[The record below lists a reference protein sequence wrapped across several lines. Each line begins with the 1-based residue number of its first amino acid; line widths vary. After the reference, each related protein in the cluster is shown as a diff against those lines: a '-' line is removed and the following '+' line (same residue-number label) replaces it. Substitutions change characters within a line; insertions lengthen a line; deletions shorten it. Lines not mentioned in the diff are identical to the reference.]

1 MAQVFQSTACNAIHS
16 IEQRAAKW
24 IIAAMERT
32 GDHVVPLTQEEL
44 AGMLGVGRSYTSRV
58 MQAFKAEQILEI
70 RRGLLLVRNLKALEA
85 RSCLCNENVKRH
97 FEQVLGGVYPSDA
110 A

>member
-1 MAQVFQSTACNAIHS
+1 LAQVFQSTACNAIHS

-32 GDHVVPLTQEEL
+32 GNSVVPLTQEEF

-58 MQAFKAEQILEI
+58 MQIFKTEKIIDIQ
-70 RRGLLLVRNLKALEA
+70 RGALLVRDFEALKA

-97 FEQVLGGVYPSDA
+97 FEDVLRGVYPGEGA
-110 A
+110 